1 MAKVDFSNFKNLKEL
16 QNYTE
21 DLFTLV
27 ASTQAENTKLK
38 DRIKHLESLMMH
50 SKDESIPVASN
61 ELELCKLEI
70 ERLYK
75 EAKIQPLDDK
85 QIRAFDTYVK
95 CMLAIQ
101 GKEAPKAKPKKQET
115 LSQEELINLALQ
127 AVETDKE
134 Q

>member
-21 DLFTLV
+21 DLFTLI
-27 ASTQAENTKLK
+27 ASTQAENTRLI
-38 DRIKHLESLMMH
+38 DRMKHLESLMLH
-50 SKDESIPVASN
+50 SKDESIPIASN

-70 ERLYK
+70 GRLYK

-85 QIRAFDTYVK
+85 QLRAFDTYVK

-101 GKEAPKAKPKKQET
+101 GKEAPKAKAKKQDPI
-115 LSQEELINLALQ
+115 SQEDLINLALQ
-127 AVETDKE
+127 AIDTDKE

>member
-1 MAKVDFSNFKNLKEL
+1 MAKIDFSNFKNLKEL

-27 ASTQAENTKLK
+27 ASTQAETTKLS
-38 DRIKHLESLMMH
+38 DRIRHLEALMMH

-85 QIRAFDTYVK
+85 QIRAFDIYVK
-95 CMLAIQ
+95 CMLNIQ
-101 GKEAPKAKPKKQET
+101 GKELPKAKPKKQEQ
-115 LSQEELINLALQ
+115 LSQEDLINLALQ
-127 AVETDKE
+127 AIETDKE

>member
-1 MAKVDFSNFKNLKEL
+1 MAKVDFSNFKTLKDL

-27 ASTQAENTKLK
+27 ASAQAENIKLS
-38 DRIKHLESLMMH
+38 DRIRHLESLMMH
-50 SKDESIPVASN
+50 SKENNVPVASN

-85 QIRAFDTYVK
+85 QIRAFDIYVK

-101 GKEAPKAKPKKQET
+101 GKEAPKAKPKKQEPI
-115 LSQEELINLALQ
+115 SQEDLINLALQ
-127 AVETDKE
+127 AIDTDKE